1 MEDEGRGTCYPI
13 IVAFNVAPLWAHKEF
28 KQSGSVCTSLG
39 SNLQK
44 RAVLARTR
52 SFQETNLNSSLIDLN
67 FFSFFFNFFFSFQ
80 AVSLCN
86 MLPEMSCSISYENNA
101 ILTCFLLSI

>member
-1 MEDEGRGTCYPI
+1 MEDEGWGTCYLI

-28 KQSGSVCTSLG
+28 KQSGSVCTTVWGVICRNELCLRG
-39 SNLQK
+39 LD
-44 RAVLARTR
+44 R
-52 SFQETNLNSSLIDLN
+52 SKKQNLNSSLIDLI
-67 FFSFFFNFFFSFQ
+67 SFLFLIFFSFQ

-86 MLPEMSCSISYENNA
+86 MLPEISCSISYENNA